1 MIRYILSLSDPD
13 ATLENVGGKGMSLA
27 RMLHAGLPVPDGFHV
42 TTQAYRRFVA
52 ENGIQVRIRQEL
64 EGADPAD
71 PATLEAASERIRA
84 AFAAGTTPP
93 EIVAAVAAAYE
104 ALQNTPVAVRSSATA
119 EDLPGASF
127 AGQQETYLN
136 IRGSDAVLDAV
147 KKCWASLWTARA
159 IAYRL
164 KNNIEQDSVA
174 LAVVVQELVL
184 ADAAGIMFT
193 ANPLN
198 GKRDELAINAAWGLG
213 EAIVSGAVTP
223 DTITISKATGRV
235 LAQETAEK
243 ALMTVRTEQGTR
255 EVPVPA
261 SQRKKA
267 VLSKAQ
273 TAELARL
280 GVAIERLY
288 EMPMD
293 VEWAL
298 AGGRFHIVQARPIT
312 ALPEPPRGVESPRP
326 NCRLCARQPGGTHS
340 IPCHP
345 AVCDPGA
352 GNCQP
357 GHSTDVGSTDRQGR
371 PEPGSG

>member
-52 ENGIQVRIRQEL
+52 ENGIQARIRQEL

-93 EIVAAVAAAYE
+93 EIVAAVVAAYE

-223 DTITISKATGRV
+223 DTITVSKATGRV

-280 GVAIERLY
+280 GAAIERLY

-293 VEWAL
+293 AEWRWRAAGSISCRPAPYRAARAPVEWNRPDPIRRLCGSL
-298 AGGRFHIVQARPIT
+298 AEHTPSPVTPAVGTLGLETPTGPPMDVDRPI
-312 ALPEPPRGVESPRP
+312 GKG
-326 NCRLCARQPGGTHS
+326 AR
-340 IPCHP
+340 
-345 AVCDPGA
+345 AW
-352 GNCQP
+352 
-357 GHSTDVGSTDRQGR
+357 
-371 PEPGSG
+371 